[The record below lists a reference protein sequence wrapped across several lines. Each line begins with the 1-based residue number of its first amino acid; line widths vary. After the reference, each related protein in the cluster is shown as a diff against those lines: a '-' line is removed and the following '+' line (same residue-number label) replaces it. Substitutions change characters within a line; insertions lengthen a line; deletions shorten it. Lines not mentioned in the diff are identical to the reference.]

1 MAKRTTKAARDPRPP
16 AAAARQSAPT
26 DAMEQRIL
34 AFAKQAG
41 YVAGTIQTK
50 AEGLMDR
57 KALTKQLVSVRDGAA
72 HLLEQLGR
80 VAGKARRTKAPSRA
94 ARKTTRARSGG
105 AVDAPGKT
113 HRKRAPADPDAALAR
128 SQAGK
133 VRAAMPMEKTPRY
146 RVRG

>member
-1 MAKRTTKAARDPRPP
+1 MAKRTTKAARDRRPP
-16 AAAARQSAPT
+16 AAAGQSDSVA
-26 DAMEQRIL
+26 AMEQRIL

-41 YVAGTIQTK
+41 YVAGTIQTT

-57 KALTKQLVSVRDGAA
+57 KAALTKQLVSVRDGAA

-80 VAGKARRTKAPSRA
+80 VAGKARRAKKPSRA
-94 ARKTTRARSGG
+94 ARKTTPARSGG
-105 AVDAPGKT
+105 AVDAPGKQ

-133 VRAAMPMEKTPRY
+133 VRAAMPMDKTPRH